1 MTTRPTWAAL
11 RAPALG
17 LILATSLAACGGG
30 APADAPAGNATAP
43 EAAGTPAAEGADA
56 GAAGESGAPDAA
68 APEGVATAAAPSSA
82 DEIIPA
88 VPPTADAPAAQ
99 PTVQGKRRTVTLDE
113 AVAAIPFQLLEPGTL
128 PEGTYPPSSVH
139 LVEANEGQDTNA
151 LPAVRIIY
159 DIEGGGTLVLLQSP
173 ARGIEIEGAEVR
185 EVGGHSVYKTEANDQ
200 IILTWEQDGVN
211 LELRGKDV
219 LLPDLDAIIA
229 TMGPLGDGPTSK
241 AMRGG

>member
-11 RAPALG
+11 RAPALALG

-30 APADAPAGNATAP
+30 AAPADEPAGDATAP
-43 EAAGTPAAEGADA
+43 EAAGTPADA
-56 GAAGESGAPDAA
+56 GAAGESGTPAAA
-68 APEGVATAAAPSSA
+68 APEGAATAAVPSSA
-82 DEIIPA
+82 DNVIPA
-88 VPPTADAPAAQ
+88 VPPTADAPVAQ

-113 AVAAIPFQLLEPGTL
+113 AVAAIPFQLLEPATL
-128 PEGTYPPSSVH
+128 PKGTYPPSSVH
-139 LVEANEGQDTNA
+139 LVEANEGQATDA
-151 LPAVRIIY
+151 LPAVRMIY
-159 DIEGGGTLVLLQSP
+159 DIEGGGTVVLLQSP
-173 ARGIEIEGAEVR
+173 ARGITIEGAEER
-185 EVGGHSVYKTEANDQ
+185 EVGGHTVYKTEANDQ

-219 LLPDLDAIIA
+219 ELPDLDAIIA